1 MNNDG
6 SWKYKETVLDKLN
19 TLKPIFAKAAIG
31 DFSDNVVLPDTDD
44 EFAELYCGIQTM
56 LEVIREQFSE
66 MQDIASHYSNIL
78 ESTLDGIIVEENEHV
93 VYVNKSFAEIFGY
106 ESNEMI
112 GLHVSKLL
120 TPEDSVRM
128 SDYGK
133 KRLRGERVPAHYEFK
148 GVHKNGSL
156 LNLEASVDS
165 WAIPGKDGIVTVVRD
180 ITNRLNAEEQIR
192 QSLIEKE
199 ILLKEI
205 HHRVKN
211 NLQIIKSLLSLQLKF
226 VKDKTAAN
234 FISESMNRIT
244 SISIIHEL
252 FYKYKDITKIEFNNY
267 ISKIVSH
274 LFNVYGVDSSKIS
287 AEYNLTGISLGIDT
301 AIPCGLIIN
310 ELLTNCLKYAFP
322 DVRKGKILI
331 EMKKNENDTISLI
344 LKDDGI
350 GMPDNFDMANPP
362 SMGMQ
367 LVLTLVKQ
375 MDGNIELERNKGTK
389 FVINFPATKYTGPN

>member
-1 MNNDG
+1 
-6 SWKYKETVLDKLN
+6 
-19 TLKPIFAKAAIG
+19 
-31 DFSDNVVLPDTDD
+31 
-44 EFAELYCGIQTM
+44 
-56 LEVIREQFSE
+56 
-66 MQDIASHYSNIL
+66 
-78 ESTLDGIIVEENEHV
+78 
-93 VYVNKSFAEIFGY
+93 
-106 ESNEMI
+106 
-112 GLHVSKLL
+112 
-120 TPEDSVRM
+120 
-128 SDYGK
+128 
-133 KRLRGERVPAHYEFK
+133 
-148 GVHKNGSL
+148 

-267 ISKIVSH
+267 ICKIVSH